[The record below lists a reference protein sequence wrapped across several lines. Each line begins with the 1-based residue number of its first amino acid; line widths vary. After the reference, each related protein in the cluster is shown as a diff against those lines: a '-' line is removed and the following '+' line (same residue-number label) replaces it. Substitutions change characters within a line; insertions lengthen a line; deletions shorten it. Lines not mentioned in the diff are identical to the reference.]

1 MTPVPRT
8 KLLQILQHKQMIVK
22 GPEEILCSN
31 SYGHMVME
39 KANKEVLA
47 LKEPKSEK

>member
-1 MTPVPRT
+1 MVVRE
-8 KLLQILQHKQMIVK
+8 
-22 GPEEILCSN
+22 PEETLCSN

-47 LKEPKSEK
+47 LKEPKFEK